1 MRFPQRTIPNPD
13 REGESMG
20 ITGPNINDILIQ
32 KVQDIQSRLPIQMS
46 LVGDLKDS
54 FANALAEASASAS
67 AAQSLLGASGRS
79 ETTDPVSGLA
89 GAMLGVEGSTQSS
102 SLSPSLQSALAA
114 RLLGTNPT
122 SAYASTSA
130 TYPKLNAEQLNALM
144 PRIDAAIAEN
154 AANTGIDPRLLR
166 ALVRQESSFQPFSVS
181 TAGAMGLTQLMPDTA
196 AGLGITD
203 PYNVEENI
211 RGGAKYLQ
219 QQLASFGGDTTLA
232 LAAYN
237 AGPNAVK
244 ASNGVPPYA
253 ETRDFIQ
260 KVLSYYNMYRAVD
273 Q

>member
-1 MRFPQRTIPNPD
+1 
-13 REGESMG
+13 MG
-20 ITGPNINDILIQ
+20 ITGPNINDILTR
-32 KVQDIQSRLPIQMS
+32 KVQDIQSRLPIQMT

-67 AAQSLLGASGRS
+67 AAQSLQNASGLS
-79 ETTDPVSGLA
+79 DATGPVSGLA
-89 GAMLGVEGSTQSS
+89 DTLGTDGSTLSS
-102 SLSPSLQSALAA
+102 SLSSALAA
-114 RLLGTNPT
+114 KLLGANPA
-122 SAYASTSA
+122 SAYASTST
-130 TYPKLNAEQLNALM
+130 TYPKLNAEQLDALM

-154 AANTGIDPRLLR
+154 AANTGIDARLLR

-181 TAGAMGLTQLMPDTA
+181 SAGAMGLTQLMPDTA

-203 PYNVEENI
+203 PYNVEDNI